1 MSTTPSEGA
10 LRAAKKIQDRV
21 NLVLAI
27 MGLQRGNSDH
37 KAEENARVDMART
50 IDKEVGFPGWHPI
63 SWKVNGCAKED
74 ALRIDLVTASNGPD
88 KYAVRSSGICLAKS
102 GEWEVEPSPSHRD
115 KEFFERCRFDTFEA
129 AVETYRRSQQQP

>member
-1 MSTTPSEGA
+1 M
-10 LRAAKKIQDRV
+10 RAATRIQNKI

-27 MGLQRGNSDH
+27 MGMGRGDPYH
-37 KAEENARVDMART
+37 EERGRLDMAKI
-50 IDKEVGFPGWHPI
+50 IDEEATPKGWHPI
-63 SWKVNGCAKED
+63 SWKVTGGAKED

-102 GEWEVEPSPSHRD
+102 GEWEVEPSPSNRD

-129 AVETYRRSQQQP
+129 AVEAYRRSQQQP